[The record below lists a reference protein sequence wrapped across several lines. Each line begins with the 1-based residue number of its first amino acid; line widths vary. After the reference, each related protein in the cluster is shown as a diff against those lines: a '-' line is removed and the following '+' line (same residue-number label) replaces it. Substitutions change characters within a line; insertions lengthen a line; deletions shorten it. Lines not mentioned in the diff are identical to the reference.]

1 MTEIAFG
8 IILRPLLCAM
18 HLLDAEFA
26 QKSMYFY
33 FQREVAL
40 LVHDDAAFCLHPFG
54 SDMVTVFLWGDGPI
68 RRIPKEVV

>member
-8 IILRPLLCAM
+8 VILRPLLCA
-18 HLLDAEFA
+18 FIGCRICT
-26 QKSMYFY
+26 KIYFY

-68 RRIPKEVV
+68 RRIPEEVV